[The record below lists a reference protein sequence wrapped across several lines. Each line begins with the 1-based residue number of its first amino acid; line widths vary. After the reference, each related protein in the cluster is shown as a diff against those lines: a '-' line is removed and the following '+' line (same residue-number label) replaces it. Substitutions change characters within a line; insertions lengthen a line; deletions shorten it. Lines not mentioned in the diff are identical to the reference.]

1 MRVRRNQNIEGIP
14 IMFDVAGIGSA
25 LMDFTIEVDE
35 AVLGRLGL
43 TKGTMQLVDEERSR
57 SVLAVL
63 ASYPMQKTPGG
74 SAANTVAGVSVLGGR
89 GLFIGKVGND
99 DFGALY
105 RSESE
110 RVGVAVRL
118 AGHERLTGH
127 AITLI
132 TPDGERTFA
141 THLGAALFLR
151 KEDIAEAD
159 IAQARILHI
168 EGYLLEDP
176 DLKAASL
183 RAMEIAHRCG
193 AQVSIDLA
201 DPALIQRN
209 FDEFHTLAKE
219 RADILFVNEEE
230 AETFTGKKGA
240 QAAEVLGGYSRIAVV
255 KLGGKG
261 SIVHSGGRSIEI
273 PSYKVDAVNTN
284 GAGDMYAA
292 GFLYGLAH
300 GLPLER
306 CGRIASHAAALVVA
320 QVGAR
325 LTSRIY
331 ADQIGM

>member
-1 MRVRRNQNIEGIP
+1 MY
-14 IMFDVAGIGSA
+14 DVVGLGSA
-25 LMDFTIEVDE
+25 LMDFTIEVDQ
-35 AVLGRLGL
+35 AVLDRLGL
-43 TKGTMQLVDEERSR
+43 RKGTMQLVDEERSR
-57 SVLAVL
+57 AILAAL
-63 ASYPMQKTPGG
+63 ADCPMEKTPGG
-74 SAANTVAGVSVLGGR
+74 SAANTVAGVAVLGGS

-99 DFGALY
+99 EFGELY

-118 AGHERLTGH
+118 ARNEKLTGH
-127 AITLI
+127 AIALI

-151 KEDIAEAD
+151 EDDVAD
-159 IAQARILHI
+159 EDVARGKILHI

-176 DLKAASL
+176 DLKAASV
-183 RAMEIAHRCG
+183 RAMEIAHKNG

-201 DPALIQRN
+201 DPALISRN
-209 FDEFHTLAKE
+209 HDEFHRLA
-219 RADILFVNEEE
+219 RDYADILFVNEEE
-230 AETFTGKKGA
+230 AESFTGARGA
-240 QAAEVLGGYSRIAVV
+240 QAAGMLAKYCRVAVV
-255 KLGGKG
+255 KLGGSG
-261 SIVHSGGRSIEI
+261 SIVKSAAEEIVI
-273 PSYKVDAVNTN
+273 PSYKVTPVNTN

-325 LTSRIY
+325 LTGKVSV
-331 ADQIGM
+331 DQIGM

>member
-1 MRVRRNQNIEGIP
+1 MY
-14 IMFDVAGIGSA
+14 DVVGLGSA

-35 AVLGRLGL
+35 GMLGRLGL
-43 TKGTMQLVDEERSR
+43 RKGTMQLVDEERSR
-57 SVLAVL
+57 SILATL
-63 ASYPMQKTPGG
+63 ASCPMEKTPGG
-74 SAANTVAGVSVLGGR
+74 SAANTVAGVAVLGGR
-89 GLFIGKVGND
+89 ALFIGKVGND
-99 DFGALY
+99 EFGELY

-118 AGHERLTGH
+118 ARNEKLTGH

-151 KEDIAEAD
+151 KDDVAD
-159 IAQARILHI
+159 GDVAHGKILHV

-176 DLKAASL
+176 ELKAASI

-201 DPALIQRN
+201 DPALIKRN
-209 FDEFHTLAKE
+209 HDEFHRLARE
-219 RADILFVNEEE
+219 YADILFVNEEE
-230 AETFTGKKGA
+230 AESFTGAKDSH
-240 QAAEVLGGYSRIAVV
+240 AAVALAKYCRVAVV
-255 KLGGKG
+255 KLGGSG
-261 SIVHSGGRSIEI
+261 SIVRSAAEEIRI
-273 PSYKVDAVNTN
+273 PSYKVTPVNTN

-300 GLPLER
+300 DLPLER

-325 LTSRIY
+325 LTGRVNV
-331 ADQIGM
+331 DQMGM